1 MAKPPRVETVA
12 AELLVQERVLLF
24 CVATGTDWQKADVA
38 GDTTTVMVVKGL
50 IDRDTAG
57 RLTLTNAGRQ
67 VLRALLKNVL

>member
-1 MAKPPRVETVA
+1 M
-12 AELLVQERVLLF
+12 QERVLLF